1 MTWTLLQAGVES
13 GATTRPTFWKISHTG
28 EAVFYYLAAVTIF
41 VFAYGVYD
49 RFARYQRGTED
60 WFERLDDLPERVVEA
75 AKIVASNEKQFNRDL
90 VGGVMHAFIMW
101 GFLTLLIGTTILAID
116 MDFFRN
122 LTALLTGERQSFFV
136 GDFYLSYSLVM
147 DAMGLLFVV
156 GLGIALWR
164 RYVARNDRLHGKH
177 TNWEDGFLVWS
188 LFLLGVGGYVQE
200 GLRILGTASVE
211 NGAVQ
216 FISFEQ
222 VSFVGWFVADVLNA
236 LFQGLGMSPS
246 GSIGAAAALYPV
258 GWWSHAL
265 LAFLFIAAV
274 PYAKPFHMISS
285 FANVVARDEKAGKR
299 LPGVPAD
306 LDADTGAES
315 IDQFSW
321 KDMLDQDAC
330 TKCGRCSSVC
340 PANASGRNLDPRDVI
355 LDLKQYRE
363 QVDAGGEEAEIVA
376 ENGDVIAAETME
388 SCMACMAC
396 MDACPVEIEH
406 LKTFTRLNRQ
416 LTDQGDIQPN
426 LQDVFQ
432 NVMQKGNTF
441 GNSQRKRADWADELE
456 FDITDAREEEVE
468 YLWYVGDYPSY
479 DDRNK
484 KVARSLAK
492 LLKESGVSF
501 GILFDDEKYDG
512 NDIRRVGE
520 EFLYV
525 ELAGHHVESFQDCD
539 FEKIV
544 CTDPHSYNTFK
555 NEYPEVDFD
564 EFADDPMMPFEVE
577 ESWNQDGEIDV
588 MHWTQVVE
596 ELVNENRLGLRGTEL
611 DYTVTYHDP
620 CHLGRYNDEYEA
632 PRELIRATGCDLHE
646 MPRNRDNS
654 YCCGGGGGG
663 LWMELDEE
671 EKPSE
676 ERLREALEDTE
687 AGQAVEK
694 FVVACPMC
702 MTMYEDGRKTGDF
715 EDEIEIVDVSE
726 LLIEAVESGPSA
738 AAAGEAGGPAPAD
751 D

>member
-1 MTWTLLQAGVES
+1 MMSTLLQAGVES
-13 GATTRPTFWKISHTG
+13 GVTTRPTFWKISHTG
-28 EAVFYYLAAVTIF
+28 EVVFYYLAIVTVF
-41 VFAYGVYD
+41 VFTYGVYE
-49 RFARYQRGTED
+49 RFARYRRGTED
-60 WFERLDDLPERVVEA
+60 WFDRLDDLPGRIASA
-75 AKIVASNEKQFNRDL
+75 AKIVGSNEKQFNRDI
-90 VGGVMHAFIMW
+90 VGGVMHAFILW

-116 MDFFRN
+116 IDVFRN
-122 LTALLTGERQSFFV
+122 ATALLTGERQSFFI

-156 GLGIALWR
+156 GVGIAIWR
-164 RYVARNDRLHGKH
+164 RYVSRNERLHGKH
-177 TNWEDGFLVWS
+177 TDWEDAFLVWS
-188 LFLLGVGGYVQE
+188 LFLLGVGGYLQE

-216 FISFEQ
+216 FIGFER

-236 LFQGLGMSPS
+236 TFQTFGMDPA
-246 GSIGAAAALYPV
+246 GSVAMAGTLYPV
-258 GWWSHAL
+258 GWWSHAI
-265 LAFLFIAAV
+265 LAFVFIAV
-274 PYAKPFHMISS
+274 IPYAKPFHMISS
-285 FANVVARDEKAGKR
+285 FANVVTRDEKAGQR
-299 LPGVPAD
+299 LPGIPAD

-321 KDMLDQDAC
+321 KEMLDQDAC

-363 QVDAGGEEAEIVA
+363 AVDAGAEETEIIAED
-376 ENGDVIAAETME
+376 GDVIAAETME

-406 LKTFTRLNRQ
+406 LKSFTRLNRQ
-416 LTDQGDIQPN
+416 LTDQGDIQSS
-426 LQDVFQ
+426 LQEVFQ

-441 GNSQRKRADWADELE
+441 GNSQRKRADWTEELD
-456 FDITDAREEEVE
+456 FDVTDAREEEVE

-484 KVARSLAK
+484 KVARSLAR
-492 LLKESGVSF
+492 LLRESGVSF

-525 ELAGHHVESFQDCD
+525 ELAGHHVESFRDCD
-539 FEKIV
+539 FDKIV

-577 ESWNQDGEIDV
+577 EAWNQDGEVDV
-588 MHWTQVVE
+588 LHWTQVVE
-596 ELVNENRLGLRGTEL
+596 ELVERNALGLQGTEL

-663 LWMELDEE
+663 LWLEHDEE
-671 EKPSE
+671 EKASE
-676 ERLREALEDTE
+676 ERIREALNDTE
-687 AGQAVEK
+687 AGSAVGK

-702 MTMYEDGRKTGDF
+702 MTMYEDGRKTGDY
-715 EDEIEIVDVSE
+715 EDDIEIVDVSE
-726 LLIEAVESGPSA
+726 LLIEAVEAGPSA
-738 AAAGEAGGPAPAD
+738 TAAGETGAPTPAD